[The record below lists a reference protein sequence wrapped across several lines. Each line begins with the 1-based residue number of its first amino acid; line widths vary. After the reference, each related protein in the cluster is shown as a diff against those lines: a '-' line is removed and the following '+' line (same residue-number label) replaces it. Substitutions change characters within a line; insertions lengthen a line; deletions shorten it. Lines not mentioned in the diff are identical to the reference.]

1 MRKLLLISFL
11 ISFMSCSDKPVLPA
25 ELPTPIRTF
34 VKQNFPTQT
43 IMYAEQDL
51 DWFWYKYDVTLADGT
66 QISFDTDNVWDKVD
80 CHLLPVPAQLVPQI
94 IANFVSQNYPSVP
107 IVKIDKESYGY
118 EVKLANQLEM
128 KFTEQGALMGMDD

>member
-1 MRKLLLISFL
+1 MRKILFAMLLIAATA
-11 ISFMSCSDKPVLPA
+11 CSDKPVLPA
-25 ELPTPIRTF
+25 ALPAPIQTF

-43 IMYAEQDL
+43 IMYAEKDL

-80 CHLLPVPAQLVPQI
+80 GHLLPVPAQLIPPT
-94 IANFVSQNYPSVP
+94 IATFVNTNYPAVA

-118 EVKLANQLEM
+118 EVELANQLEM
-128 KFTEQGALMGMDD
+128 KFNKQGALMEMDD